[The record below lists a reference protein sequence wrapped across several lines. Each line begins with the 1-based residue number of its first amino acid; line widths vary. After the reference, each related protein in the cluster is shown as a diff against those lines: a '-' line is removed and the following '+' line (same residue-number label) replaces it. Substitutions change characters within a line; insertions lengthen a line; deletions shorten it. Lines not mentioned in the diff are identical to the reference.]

1 MPVGAVINEAVEL
14 AKRYGSE
21 NSGKFV
27 NGALGTVAAR
37 ITAGELT
44 RQAARGINRSALID
58 VCYTGR
64 ASAHGR
70 VRLWM
75 NVCVSG
81 GVRGVDFYDL

>member
-1 MPVGAVINEAVEL
+1 MAVYPAPPDQPVEPDAPVGAIINEAVEL

-44 RQAARGINRSALID
+44 RQPRP
-58 VCYTGR
+58 TEP
-64 ASAHGR
+64 
-70 VRLWM
+70 
-75 NVCVSG
+75 
-81 GVRGVDFYDL
+81 